1 MGMVRHMKTTVDIS
15 DELLREARR
24 MAHEEGVTLKSVIE
38 EGLRAVLAQRGKRR
52 DYILPDASMGGEG
65 LQPEVRT
72 ASWSEL
78 RALAYGD
85 RL

>member
-24 MAHEEGVTLKSVIE
+24 MAHEEGTTLKSVIE
-38 EGLRAVLAQRGKRR
+38 EGLRAVLARR
-52 DYILPDASMGGEG
+52 AESRRYVMPDASVDGEG
-65 LQPEVRT
+65 LQPEARA